1 MRQITNDFPFLPA
14 GCNLQLDPVAQ
25 RIVLDS
31 VRNAIPSTW
40 RDKCGELRSL
50 GDVSLAEYLEQT
62 GLDLEDIY
70 AGNHSW
76 TEMRRAAQLPTVVPG
91 PEEAKLLRAIGR
103 LCHVDDDERIAV
115 YRSLVAADERPDLGE
130 LDERALRWLRML
142 VGSLTTLS
150 PSATLTQAVDQLW
163 EHPQV
168 RSELVELLNVLPSR
182 VDHVHPPLD
191 LDGVPLRVHAR
202 YTRLEVLAAFGVGD
216 GARPPTWQ
224 TGVWYAKESKADL
237 FAFTLDKSSG
247 GFSPTTRYRD
257 YAVSRDLIHWESQ
270 SVTWVESETGQRYI
284 NHEAVGSKIV
294 LFARLRTDKRAFSC
308 LGAARHVSHS
318 GDRPIAFVWQL
329 DHPLPPDLYTSFAA
343 AVG

>member
-40 RDKCGELRSL
+40 RDKCSELRSL

-76 TEMRRAAQLPTVVPG
+76 TEMRRAAQLPTAVPG

-142 VGSLTTLS
+142 VGSLTLS
-150 PSATLTQAVDQLW
+150 AP
-163 EHPQV
+163 PQ
-168 RSELVELLNVLPSR
+168 RSYRRSTSCGSTR
-182 VDHVHPPLD
+182 RC
-191 LDGVPLRVHAR
+191 VPN
-202 YTRLEVLAAFGVGD
+202 
-216 GARPPTWQ
+216 W
-224 TGVWYAKESKADL
+224 
-237 FAFTLDKSSG
+237 SS
-247 GFSPTTRYRD
+247 F
-257 YAVSRDLIHWESQ
+257 
-270 SVTWVESETGQRYI
+270 
-284 NHEAVGSKIV
+284 
-294 LFARLRTDKRAFSC
+294 
-308 LGAARHVSHS
+308 
-318 GDRPIAFVWQL
+318 
-329 DHPLPPDLYTSFAA
+329 
-343 AVG
+343 

>member
-1 MRQITNDFPFLPA
+1 M
-14 GCNLQLDPVAQ
+14 
-25 RIVLDS
+25 LDS

-40 RDKCGELRSL
+40 RDKCSELRSL

-62 GLDLEDIY
+62 DLDLEDIY

-150 PSATLTQAVDQLW
+150 PSAALTQAVDQLW

-294 LFARLRTDKRAFSC
+294 LFARLRSDERAFSC
-308 LGAARHVSHS
+308 LEQRAM
-318 GDRPIAFVWQL
+318 
-329 DHPLPPDLYTSFAA
+329 
-343 AVG
+343 